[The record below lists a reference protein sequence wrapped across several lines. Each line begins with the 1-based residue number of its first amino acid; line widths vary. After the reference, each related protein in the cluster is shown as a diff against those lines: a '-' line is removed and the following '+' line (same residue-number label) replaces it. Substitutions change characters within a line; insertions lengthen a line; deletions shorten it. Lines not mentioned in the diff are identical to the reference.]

1 MEPAKTS
8 TIETYLRKARRGQL
22 VRTCESG
29 QKNIFEEQVARVA
42 AGEKIMVLPR
52 NIQTFA
58 NSDCLRTWKAKLADA
73 GLPAHP
79 ARMPLALAR
88 WWISFLTDVGDTVL
102 DPFGGSG
109 TTALAAEELGRRWI
123 TSDRALAYAL
133 GAALRFETVSFEPWL
148 MAA

>member
-52 NIQTFA
+52 NI
-58 NSDCLRTWKAKLADA
+58 
-73 GLPAHP
+73 
-79 ARMPLALAR
+79 
-88 WWISFLTDVGDTVL
+88 LTDVGDTVL